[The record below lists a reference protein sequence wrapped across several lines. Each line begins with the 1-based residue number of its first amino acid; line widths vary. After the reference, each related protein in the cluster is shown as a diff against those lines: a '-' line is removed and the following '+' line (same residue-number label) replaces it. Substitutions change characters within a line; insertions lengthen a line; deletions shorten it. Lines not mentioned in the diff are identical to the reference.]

1 MEFFIPVL
9 LKDDIMTLKFNP
21 KFMPE
26 YADAVLIDALNS
38 KIGTFNDDADKL
50 DAAMADAYRVL
61 RARAGD
67 FATKFTTLAEE
78 LHAAVLAAPLGED
91 DDREELFACV
101 RDTLNDELWDFQ
113 HGTMT
118 FALQFDE
125 DGVNLDFWEAS
136 SC

>member
-1 MEFFIPVL
+1 
-9 LKDDIMTLKFNP
+9 MTLKFNP

-26 YADAVLIDALNS
+26 YADAVLIDALTS

-61 RARAGD
+61 RACAGD

-101 RDTLNDELWDFQ
+101 RDTLNDELWNFQ
-113 HGTMT
+113 HGAMT
-118 FALQFDE
+118 FELQFDE